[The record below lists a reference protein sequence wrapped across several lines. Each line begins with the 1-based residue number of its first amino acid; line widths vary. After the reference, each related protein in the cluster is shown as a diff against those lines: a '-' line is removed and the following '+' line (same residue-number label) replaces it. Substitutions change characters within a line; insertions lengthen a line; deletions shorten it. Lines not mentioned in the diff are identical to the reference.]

1 MKVILK
7 SDVEN
12 LGRKG
17 DILNVSAG
25 YGRNYLLPR
34 KLALEV
40 TDSNLKMIEIEQQAL
55 HKRLAKERESFQGLI
70 QRLDQVTLTFRR
82 KTGEKDHIFGS
93 VSASDIKDSLA
104 ALGFE
109 MEKKKI
115 LLEDPIRRL
124 GHYAIPVKVFHD
136 DKAEI
141 KVEVV
146 QAEEGEPGAGTEGDS
161 KDKSE

>member
-17 DILNVSAG
+17 DILNVTDG
-25 YGRNYLLPR
+25 YGRNFLLPR

-55 HKRLAKERESFQGLI
+55 RKRLAKERESFQGLI

-93 VSASDIKDSLA
+93 VSASDIKDGLA

-124 GHYAIPVKVFHD
+124 GHYTIPVKVFHD

-146 QAEEGEPGAGTEGDS
+146 QAEEGEPGAGTEGGS
-161 KDKSE
+161 QDKSE